1 MSLPITARQMNALRA
16 LQDTAPELAE
26 LASSIALAF
35 DASAVEIP
43 HMARLIIETTCRRIL
58 ARQPG
63 SHEVMIQHLE
73 TFGELNCMSPEQVN
87 EFTTRLRALA

>member
-35 DASAVEIP
+35 DASTVENP

-73 TFGELNCMSPEQVN
+73 TFGQLNCLSPEQVT
-87 EFTTRLRALA
+87 EFTNRLRALA

>member
-1 MSLPITARQMNALRA
+1 
-16 LQDTAPELAE
+16 
-26 LASSIALAF
+26 
-35 DASAVEIP
+35 
-43 HMARLIIETTCRRIL
+43 MARLIIETTCRRIL

-73 TFGELNCMSPEQVN
+73 TFGELNCLSPEQVN

>member
-1 MSLPITARQMNALRA
+1 VSLPITARRMNALRA
-16 LQDTAPELAE
+16 LQDTAPELPE
-26 LASSIALAF
+26 LASLIALAF
-35 DASAVEIP
+35 DASAVENP

-63 SHEVMIQHLE
+63 SHEAMTQHLE
-73 TFGELNCMSPEQVN
+73 TFGELKCLSSEQVS

>member
-1 MSLPITARQMNALRA
+1 MSLPITARQMKALRA
-16 LQDTAPELAE
+16 LQDTAPEMAE

-35 DASAVEIP
+35 DASAVENP
-43 HMARLIIETTCRRIL
+43 HMARLIIETTRRRIL

-63 SHEVMIQHLE
+63 RHEVMIQHLE
-73 TFGELNCMSPEQVN
+73 TFGELNCLSPEQVS

>member
-1 MSLPITARQMNALRA
+1 MSLPITARQMNSLRA
-16 LQDTAPELAE
+16 LQDTAPEMAE

-35 DASAVEIP
+35 DASAVENP

-73 TFGELNCMSPEQVN
+73 TFGELNSLSPEQVS

>member
-1 MSLPITARQMNALRA
+1 MSLPITARQMNAFRA

-35 DASAVEIP
+35 DASAVENP

-63 SHEVMIQHLE
+63 SHEAMIQHLE
-73 TFGELNCMSPEQVN
+73 TFGELNCLSPEQVS

>member
-35 DASAVEIP
+35 NASAVENP

-73 TFGELNCMSPEQVN
+73 TFGQLNCLSPEQVT
-87 EFTTRLRALA
+87 EFTNRLRALA

>member
-35 DASAVEIP
+35 DASAVENP

-73 TFGELNCMSPEQVN
+73 TFGELNCLSPEQVS
-87 EFTTRLRALA
+87 EFTTRLWAVA